1 MALEVV
7 IQVKLIILRKSCEN
21 CLSITWMGFFLS
33 GIIRNIDPL
42 KRVLYVLT
50 PLSFDALQRVNTL
63 LKGNLEI
70 PAALLLSVSVPK
82 VFLSLV

>member
-21 CLSITWMGFFLS
+21 CLSITWMCFFLS

-50 PLSFDALQRVNTL
+50 PLSLDALQRVNTL